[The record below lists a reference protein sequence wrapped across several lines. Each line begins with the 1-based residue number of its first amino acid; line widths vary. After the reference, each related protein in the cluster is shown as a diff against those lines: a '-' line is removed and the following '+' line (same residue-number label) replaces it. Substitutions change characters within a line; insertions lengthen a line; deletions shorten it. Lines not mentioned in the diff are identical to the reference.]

1 MTVVRKRV
9 LCVGTDAAGDPG
21 LAARIATL
29 SLEWEAVFCDTGAGA
44 AELCRRAPCDAL
56 VVNET
61 LPDQDG
67 FHFLHA
73 MQQAHPNMIR
83 MIVADLAGA
92 DAAIKCAGG
101 AHHCLPQP
109 WDERSLATALD
120 RAFGLDIWL
129 SNPTV
134 RGLVDRMKH
143 MPSPPDL
150 YFEVVKALQSP
161 EVDLHG
167 IVEKASRDPAIT
179 AKLLRLANSAAF
191 GLAMK
196 VTGVEEAI
204 GYLGLETT
212 RSLILLAHT
221 FACSE
226 QVRVPGFDMDSLW
239 SHSVNVGAMAKRIAQ
254 VEGAPATLVDEC
266 FLSGLLH
273 DIGKL
278 LLAVNMPGEFGA
290 AVAMARQERIPLW
303 EAEQARFG
311 ATHSEVGA
319 ELLAR
324 WNLPLSVVESLA
336 LHHYPSKLISAGFGP
351 LAAVHAAN
359 AFEQGG
365 RAGAVAMPA
374 TPLDSVYF
382 TDNGLIGHIDLWRE
396 VCLEEAAS
404 AAA

>member
-1 MTVVRKRV
+1 MTESRKRV

-21 LAARIATL
+21 LAARIATM
-29 SLEWEAVFCDTGAGA
+29 SLEWEAIICETGAEA
-44 AELCRRAPCDAL
+44 RELCRRVPCDA
-56 VVNET
+56 VVANET

-73 MQQAHPNMIR
+73 MQRAHPNMIR
-83 MIVADLAGA
+83 MVVADLSGS
-92 DAAIKCAGG
+92 DAALKCASA

-109 WDERSLATALD
+109 WDHRALHTALD

-134 RGLVDRMKH
+134 RALVNRMKH
-143 MPSPPDL
+143 MPSPPEL

-161 EVDLHG
+161 DVDLRG
-167 IVEKASRDPAIT
+167 IVQKASRDPAIT

-221 FACSE
+221 FACAE
-226 QVRVPGFDMDSLW
+226 QARVPGFKMDQLW
-239 SHSVNVGAMAKRIAQ
+239 SHSINVGTLAKRIALR
-254 VEGAPATLVDEC
+254 EGVPAVMADEC
-266 FLSGLLH
+266 FLAGLLH

-278 LLAVNMPGEFGA
+278 LFAVNLPAEFSA
-290 AVAMARQERIPLW
+290 AVALSQAQGIPLW
-303 EAEQARFG
+303 EAEQVRLG
-311 ATHSEVGA
+311 ATHAEIGA

-324 WNLPLSVVESLA
+324 WNLPLSVVEALA

-351 LAAVHAAN
+351 LAAVHVAN
-359 AFEQGG
+359 ALEQEA
-365 RAGAVAMPA
+365 RGASPSSI
-374 TPLDSVYF
+374 LDSAYL
-382 TDNGLIGHIDLWRE
+382 TDAGLADRIDEWRE
-396 VCLEEAAS
+396 VCLGEDEDAS